1 MNWCGESHAGYPV
14 LRGFSLHRRSNA
26 GVYCRESSTRSLIYA
41 HPDFAGGETIRALHY
56 AILDLQAYVDDPLLR
71 QKHYDSQVASCRK
84 LVEQNGCPTHVI
96 RVDTEWVRARLIELD
111 TVIKC

>member
-1 MNWCGESHAGYPV
+1 M
-14 LRGFSLHRRSNA
+14 
-26 GVYCRESSTRSLIYA
+26 IYA